1 MATIDVLGNQI
12 PLIFLTGR
20 DALIPMDQ
28 PALTEAAMAMAA
40 AINSVAW
47 EPAHPDYAAAFRG
60 VKGIVFFEGVVTVNG
75 FDMDRP
81 CMDEDDAVF
90 YWESSEFTRNPDP
103 RAQAQ
108 TFFHDCWHVVQ
119 FKRLGG
125 FARTETERV
134 DREIDAIDH
143 QIEVAALLGCDP
155 SVMTFLA
162 DFRDGQGNIQAR
174 LAEGVK
180 MHHNKAVGFA

>member
-1 MATIDVLGNQI
+1 VATINVLGNKI
-12 PLIFLTGR
+12 PVIFLIGK
-20 DALIPMDQ
+20 DATIEMDQ
-28 PALTEAAMAMAA
+28 PAITKAVNAMAA
-40 AINSVAW
+40 AINATDW
-47 EPAHPDYAAAFRG
+47 KGRPAYVRAFRG
-60 VKGIVFFEGVVTVNG
+60 VKGIVFFEGVVNVNG

-103 RAQAQ
+103 RTQAQ

-119 FKRLGG
+119 FKRQGG
-125 FARTETERV
+125 FAKNEQDRV
-134 DREIDAIDH
+134 DREVDAIDH
-143 QIEVAALLGCDP
+143 QIEAATLLGCDP

-162 DFRDGQGNIQAR
+162 DFRDGQGNIQMR

-180 MHHNKAVGFA
+180 MQHNKDTAFA